1 MLGDVTKA
9 PMISDEFGQ
18 LNLTEMKASEIQIR
32 FNALYNSNTKPRAI
46 LTLPEESNFYK
57 LLNGENV
64 YFSEIKEA
72 K

>member
-9 PMISDEFGQ
+9 PMITDEFGQ
-18 LNLTEMKASEIQIR
+18 LNFTELTASEIQIR

-46 LTLPEESNFYK
+46 LTLPEESNFHK

-64 YFSEIKEA
+64 YFSGLYEVK
-72 K
+72 